1 MAAMGRDLAPI
12 EIGFVSQNLLRL
24 FDTLALAQ
32 AHTRA
37 AAIFVDEFDARYFKG
52 TSEFICCTDAAAIC
66 PSTDSNRAMVGSE
79 IDECSAK
86 SPCDQPSKARAALIC
101 RVVTNFSSL

>member
-37 AAIFVDEFDARYFKG
+37 ATIFVDEFDARFFKG
-52 TSEFICCTDAAAIC
+52 TSDFLCCTEAA
-66 PSTDSNRAMVGSE
+66 SNLP
-79 IDECSAK
+79 I
-86 SPCDQPSKARAALIC
+86 
-101 RVVTNFSSL
+101 N

>member
-37 AAIFVDEFDARYFKG
+37 AAIFVDEFDARFFKG
-52 TSEFICCTDAAAIC
+52 TSDFLCCTEAARNLPI
-66 PSTDSNRAMVGSE
+66 N
-79 IDECSAK
+79 
-86 SPCDQPSKARAALIC
+86 
-101 RVVTNFSSL
+101 